1 MNKYWLVLK
10 KDYYNVLHSGI
21 PPSQARRKKAIR
33 KVFWKMK
40 KYILEAVVEGKYIKF
55 HRSFKTRNSAIDYI
69 FKYYNRH
76 SLINLRVNEEYYI
89 DEANKHDI
97 AYVYDYYNRFRIA
110 RAWFSSKIIG
120 HVWTEPH
127 LVHRLKKSLLA

>member
-1 MNKYWLVLK
+1 
-10 KDYYNVLHSGI
+10 
-21 PPSQARRKKAIR
+21 
-33 KVFWKMK
+33 MK

-69 FKYYNRH
+69 FKYYSRH

-89 DEANKHDI
+89 DEANKHDV

-110 RAWFSSKIIG
+110 RA
-120 HVWTEPH
+120 
-127 LVHRLKKSLLA
+127 